1 MNKYKIGITEILK
14 KEIEVDATNGEKA
27 LDLVQKVYLKSNMLD
42 FNAED
47 ITEIN
52 AKVLEEN
59 GEIIANNQN
68 FYDKEFY
75 SKDIKNETDI
85 DRKIVEIQLIL
96 SRLIFEDIKYILV
109 QLIELQKYIDD
120 KMDFVKYFAENAEK
134 YMDDL
139 DKSFE
144 NIEKILS

>member
-14 KEIEVDATNGEKA
+14 KEIEVEAKNGEKA

-59 GEIIANNQN
+59 GKIIAKNQN

-96 SRLIFEDIKYILV
+96 SRLI
-109 QLIELQKYIDD
+109 ELQKYIDD

-134 YMDDL
+134 YLDDL

>member
-96 SRLIFEDIKYILV
+96 SRLI
-109 QLIELQKYIDD
+109 ELQKYIDD

-134 YMDDL
+134 YLDDL

>member
-14 KEIEVDATNGEKA
+14 KEIEVEAKNGEKA

-59 GEIIANNQN
+59 GEIIAKNQN

-96 SRLIFEDIKYILV
+96 SRLI
-109 QLIELQKYIDD
+109 ELQKYIDD

-134 YMDDL
+134 YLDDL